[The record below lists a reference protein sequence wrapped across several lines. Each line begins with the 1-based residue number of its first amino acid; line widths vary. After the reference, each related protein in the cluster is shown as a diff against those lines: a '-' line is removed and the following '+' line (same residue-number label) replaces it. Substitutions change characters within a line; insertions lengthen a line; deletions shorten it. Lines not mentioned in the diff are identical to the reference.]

1 METDAAGGRRRRITW
16 LIAAVAV
23 IAVGYSAMQFWP
35 GGAAVI
41 RPAPASQ
48 PRVTSQQGQ
57 AAAIDPAELKVRL
70 EALEAERPA
79 VGDAERNPFR
89 FKPKPPPPPPP
100 AAKTAPVVSPVPA
113 APTGPPP
120 PPPIDLRFMGVI
132 DHPTLGKVAAF
143 SDCKGF
149 TVEGQEGKI
158 MDGRYRIVKIG
169 VESVVIEYAN
179 GTGRRTLPLS
189 GCPPR

>member
-1 METDAAGGRRRRITW
+1 METDAPGGHRRRSTW
-16 LIAAVAV
+16 LLAALAV
-23 IAVGYSAMQFWP
+23 IVVALAAMRFWS
-35 GGAAVI
+35 GGAAVT
-41 RPAPASQ
+41 PATLSNQ
-48 PRVTSQQGQ
+48 PRPGTGQ
-57 AAAIDPAELKVRL
+57 AAASIDPAELNVRL
-70 EALEAERPA
+70 EALAAERPA
-79 VGDAERNPFR
+79 PGGAERNPFR
-89 FKPKPPPPPPP
+89 FKPKAPPPPPPQ
-100 AAKTAPVVSPVPA
+100 AKLPPGPPTAPPV
-113 APTGPPP
+113 PTGPPP

-158 MDGRYRIVKIG
+158 MDGRYRVVKIG